1 MTQLS
6 SSSCSKGLQS
16 TGEGLA
22 PVCQSSKNSIQ
33 WRQSVLKIWLVK
45 SLWPGPGFRKKIHLV
60 RWLQFLASVLL
71 RSLVFHP
78 VCISLC
84 RPQVN
89 VTTCIICLNC
99 QMIACPV
106 LFHLVLPALLAFL
119 WQAFSTL
126 LWLSWGVHL
135 ALAELYSHIPSCAYW
150 KQVVLQNCHLS
161 MVAET
166 TVLFYAHW
174 RVRQHWPQGYHVSA

>member
-1 MTQLS
+1 MECWKHCRHNIPCLTLYKI
-6 SSSCSKGLQS
+6 CNCLQS
-16 TGEGLA
+16 WQTLVLNSVKTSFIVHISGKYPFPLCCNDSVIIIIMLKGTAKHWGGPRPSVPKFKEQHSATSKRAQDLIGEVALA
-22 PVCQSSKNSIQ
+22 RTRLSQN
-33 WRQSVLKIWLVK
+33 
-45 SLWPGPGFRKKIHLV
+45 IHLV

-126 LWLSWGVHL
+126 L
-135 ALAELYSHIPSCAYW
+135 
-150 KQVVLQNCHLS
+150 
-161 MVAET
+161 
-166 TVLFYAHW
+166 
-174 RVRQHWPQGYHVSA
+174 